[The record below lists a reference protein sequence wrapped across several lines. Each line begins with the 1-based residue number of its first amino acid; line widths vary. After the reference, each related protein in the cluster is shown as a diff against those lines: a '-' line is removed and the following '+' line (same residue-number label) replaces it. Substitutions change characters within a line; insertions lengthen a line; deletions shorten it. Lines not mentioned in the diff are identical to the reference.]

1 MRGEE
6 GERISYHEYKQKLKK
21 ITEEIKKEKK
31 KKTIHKNKQN
41 ENLIKLEEELNRLN
55 ALYNN
60 EEGSKGD
67 NIFNRNE
74 AGNDG
79 ERENLDE
86 GNISNGAFTENLYL
100 YSEISKKTLKNRKKM
115 QKREME
121 EERNDRTRN
130 KEGEIE
136 YINLVEMLKKLNKTI
151 YSIAADGNCLYESI
165 LHQLRQKIINYKYDK
180 NHFFHLMNEDEFSL
194 DTIDLRKYQNKKN
207 FDFSIFQDM
216 NPHDLTCEI
225 LRFLT
230 SVYILQN
237 RDLFVHFIYDEE
249 GDNAHVD
256 TFFNYCQEITRGMY
270 GSEIEITA
278 LSNIL
283 QKKITVYDVNM
294 NISYGENYAEELFIC
309 FHHKLYALGKH
320 YNSVVDL

>member
-60 EEGSKGD
+60 DEGCKGD

-79 ERENLDE
+79 DRDNVDE
-86 GNISNGAFTENLYL
+86 GIISNGPFTENLYL

-121 EERNDRTRN
+121 EEKNDRTKN
-130 KEGEIE
+130 KEGERE
-136 YINLVEMLKKLNKTI
+136 YISLVEMLKKTNKTI

-194 DTIDLRKYQNKKN
+194 DTIDLKKYENKKN
-207 FDFSIFQDM
+207 FDFAIFQDM

-237 RDLFVHFIYDEE
+237 KDLFVHFIYDEE
-249 GDNAHVD
+249 GDNAHVGRRK
-256 TFFNYCQEITRGMY
+256 TYKGITSGCNVPCYRNKER
-270 GSEIEITA
+270 SEIEITA

-294 NISYGENYAEELFIC
+294 TISYVST
-309 FHHKLYALGKH
+309 GKGGK
-320 YNSVVDL
+320 